1 MKILSNNG
9 KLTIYNN
16 VPDSFTSSIGSVMGG
31 GKNLS
36 EEELKDHG
44 IYDLNYPEG
53 YNSTIHNLSAS
64 PKFDSVNQ
72 VYNYT
77 KTDKSWTE
85 TLSKLKARHI
95 ANLKS
100 RANSKLQETDWYI
113 IRKAELDTEIPSDIT
128 SARAAIKSN
137 VETKESEINALTKK
151 SDVIIYDI
159 SLD

>member
-1 MKILSNNG
+1 M
-9 KLTIYNN
+9 
-16 VPDSFTSSIGSVMGG
+16 
-31 GKNLS
+31 
-36 EEELKDHG
+36 
-44 IYDLNYPEG
+44 
-53 YNSTIHNLSAS
+53 
-64 PKFDSVNQ
+64 
-72 VYNYT
+72 YNYT

-100 RANSKLQETDWYI
+100 LANSKLQETDWYI

>member
-9 KLTIYNN
+9 KLTIYNS

-36 EEELKDHG
+36 NEELLAHG
-44 IYDLNYPEG
+44 IYDLNYPDG
-53 YNSTIHNLSAS
+53 YNSEIHNLSAS

-77 KTDKSWTE
+77 KTNKTWTE
-85 TLSKLKARHI
+85 TLAELKTRQINH
-95 ANLKS
+95 LKS
-100 RANSKLQETDWYI
+100 LANSKLQETDWYI

-128 SARAAIKSN
+128 SARAAIKST
-137 VETKESEINALTKK
+137 VETKESEISALTKK
-151 SDVIIYDI
+151 GDLVIYDI
-159 SLD
+159 NIS